1 VDRHW
6 GGYGRQRQK
15 AQTEATSDWIVMVD
29 ADERVTPELAKS
41 IKEAVTADDRNKVY
55 ALPRLSWCFGR
66 YIRHSG
72 WYPDWVTRLY
82 PRERG
87 HYSDDLV
94 HERLV
99 YQAGTRVERLRGN
112 LLHYTYRDLNH
123 YLVKS
128 ANYAQSWAD
137 QRQASG
143 KKGSIIEGLLHGV
156 ACFLRMYIVQAGFL
170 DGRAGFLLAVLS
182 THSTFVKYADL
193 WVRQQPSAQDE
204 R

>member
-1 VDRHW
+1 
-6 GGYGRQRQK
+6 
-15 AQTEATSDWIVMVD
+15 M
-29 ADERVTPELAKS
+29 
-41 IKEAVTADDRNKVY
+41 
-55 ALPRLSWCFGR
+55 
-66 YIRHSG
+66 
-72 WYPDWVTRLY
+72 
-82 PRERG
+82 
-87 HYSDDLV
+87 
-94 HERLV
+94 
-99 YQAGTRVERLRGN
+99 RVEHLRGD

-128 ANYAQSWAD
+128 ANYAQSWAE

-143 KKGSIIEGLLHGV
+143 KKGSILEGFLHGV

-182 THSTFVKYADL
+182 AHSTFVKYADL